1 MTGARCVFFL
11 TSFFPLKLT
20 NPPCTQFRVEALQLH
35 LSDWSLFWFTVPLFL
50 LALQLY
56 GDLFLLFPSLS
67 SPGGQTDCTDPTDV
81 VLIGLGSERDKLMQ
95 GGGTGDFGDEDE
107 ERERRIRIR
116 FGQRARKS
124 EGDGRK
130 KLELTTATA
139 GEVELRVPVE
149 GVQYV

>member
-1 MTGARCVFFL
+1 VFASFSSFSPPLL
-11 TSFFPLKLT
+11 TR
-20 NPPCTQFRVEALQLH
+20 PPRTQFQVEALQLH
-35 LSDWSLFWFTVPLFL
+35 LSDWSLFWFTIPLSL

-56 GDLFLLFPSLS
+56 VGLYLLVPSLS
-67 SPGGQTDCTDPTDV
+67 SLGGQTDFTDPTDV
-81 VLIGLGSERDKLMQ
+81 VLIALGSERDELMQ

-130 KLELTTATA
+130 KLELTAATA

-149 GVQYV
+149 GVEYV